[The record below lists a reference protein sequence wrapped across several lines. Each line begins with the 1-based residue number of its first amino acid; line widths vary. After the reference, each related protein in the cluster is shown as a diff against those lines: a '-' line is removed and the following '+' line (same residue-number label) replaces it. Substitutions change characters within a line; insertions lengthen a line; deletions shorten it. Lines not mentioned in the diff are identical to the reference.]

1 MFSIN
6 SEDMKYHSDPTH
18 LEQAAAA
25 NPPTIVSVTVGTA
38 NPYRPAARLLID
50 HLWEELDRRYGPNP
64 DSRFTP
70 EQIDVP
76 GLLFVIA
83 KADGRPVGCGALL
96 PLTEGVGEGVGEI
109 KRMWVEPDARG
120 QGVAQAILY
129 GLESMAA
136 EKGYRTLRLETG
148 IRQPEAIALYAR
160 CGYAPIDCW
169 GVYADDPI
177 SLCFEKKLRE

>member
-1 MFSIN
+1 
-6 SEDMKYHSDPTH
+6 MKYHADPTH

-25 NPPTIVSVTVGTA
+25 NPPTIVSVTVVTA

-50 HLWEELDRRYGPNP
+50 HLWEELDRRYGPYP

-83 KADGRPVGCGALL
+83 KADGKPVGCGAIL
-96 PLTEGVGEGVGEI
+96 PFSEGVGEI
-109 KRMWVEPDARG
+109 KRMWVEPDARR

-129 GLESMAA
+129 ALESMAA
-136 EKGYRTLRLETG
+136 EKGDHTLRLETG
-148 IRQPEAIALYAR
+148 IRQPEAIALHTR
-160 CGYAPIDCW
+160 WGYAPVDCW
-169 GVYADDPI
+169 DVHADDPL
-177 SLCFEKKLRE
+177 SRCFEKRIKGNER

>member
-1 MFSIN
+1 M
-6 SEDMKYHSDPTH
+6 YHSDPTH

-38 NPYRPAARLLID
+38 NPYRPGARLLVD
-50 HLWEELDRRYGPNP
+50 HLWEALDRRYSPNP

-96 PLTEGVGEGVGEI
+96 PLAEGIGEGIGEGVGEI
-109 KRMWVEPDARG
+109 KRMWVEPDVRR

-129 GLESMAA
+129 ALESMAA
-136 EKGYRTLRLETG
+136 EKGYHTLRLETG
-148 IRQPEAIALYAR
+148 IRQIKGIALSSR
-160 CGYAPIDCW
+160 WGYAPIDCW
-169 GVYADDPI
+169 GVYADDSI
-177 SLCFEKKLRE
+177 SRCFEKKLRE